1 MIAFFLESEK
11 MPRSLAY
18 PADETGCVGVKIL
31 GEFQIIF
38 ENALVHLSMI
48 FRPERCLFHTHRE
61 MQEKNERFI
70 PLIGKITN
78 TLILT
83 IPQSIS
89 KSKVPRLHQSTA

>member
-1 MIAFFLESEK
+1 

-48 FRPERCLFHTHRE
+48 FRPERCLVHTHRE
-61 MQEKNERFI
+61 MQEKNE
-70 PLIGKITN
+70 
-78 TLILT
+78 
-83 IPQSIS
+83 
-89 KSKVPRLHQSTA
+89 